1 MIRACFR
8 GLCFTIGWGTVLFIV
23 LFAVLISMG
32 RILSPLAEDYRP
44 QVVEA
49 ASRALGQ
56 PLELE
61 RLAVVWRG
69 LMPALDLQGLRV
81 RDGKDRTV
89 LEAGHLYI
97 TPSLSSLLGGRL
109 RPGRITVERARLPLR
124 LTPDDRVVVPGL
136 ILSERAPAS
145 EGAGLQARLAA
156 WLDGLVV
163 EFIDARVHWAEPSRD
178 IEVAFDPVNLILAVS
193 EDHIYL
199 DGRVGLPQR
208 IGRSLRVAIDLQ
220 GDYSLPRAW
229 RAQVFLDARALRVG
243 GLPAGALLRRAGLQ
257 QGTGS
262 ASLWLKIGDGKLQQV
277 LGQLDLADIVLTT
290 PDGAGQVRLDAL
302 RTRFRWSPLAA
313 GWRLDLADLE
323 LARGER
329 RWPKT
334 AASLALEHES
344 ELTRLRLRSDFL
356 RIEDLAGLA
365 LTRPELPQA
374 VRTWATRLQPRGD
387 LRGLSLEVVSDGR
400 SLLQQALT
408 ADFRD
413 LGWAPWKKLPSLS
426 GLDGR
431 LALVGTEAR
440 LMLEG
445 RDVVVHAP
453 WLLHGDA
460 ALDRLDGRLDARVAE
475 GRVRLWG
482 TGLHAAN
489 AHVHGD
495 GELALALGGD
505 EPPELKLRIDFADG
519 DAAHVRDYLP
529 HGILKPKLDQWLQRA
544 FVAGRVTE
552 GSLLYRGPFHGFP
565 FIEHQGHFEV
575 RFAARD
581 AVLDYWPGWPR
592 LEGLQG
598 EVAFVNQGLEVQ
610 VARGRVGKVALQEGH
625 ARVENLKRAR
635 IAIGLKAQGPLD
647 GMLDFVRNSPLRKG
661 KEALLE
667 ALSVSGPARLG
678 LALDI
683 PVSPR
688 LPDHEIQVDGRLRL
702 PGNVIAFPELGYRFE
717 QVRTEARFERDALYI
732 EEGSARLDGHPLKL
746 SANTVGQEGL
756 HLDLRG
762 RLPAA
767 LLTRDLDPWLRER
780 IRGEADWL
788 VRVALDPRG
797 KRTPELRVRSPLE
810 GVKIELPQPLHK
822 PAASRWPLR
831 LNLPLHTGPEL
842 RLALQ
847 LHDRLAARLAI
858 ARSRPARLQRAAF
871 HLGSRKL
878 PSLPKQ
884 GHRIDGRVARLDL
897 DAWRRVVATD
907 TGRSAGQDSANF
919 LDKLRKLDLY
929 MEQLSFTGRRIHKLR
944 VNAVREG
951 SGWKA
956 LLECPWIIGRVEL
969 PLPLG
974 RGRPVQLELEYLD
987 LDHEDLK
994 QAVQGE
1000 PLRPDDL
1007 PPLSASA
1014 QVLKW
1019 TDRRFRNVRLGTAP
1033 QRDRMLIH
1041 ALALEGEGFAA
1052 HLTGLWR
1059 RNAQGRE
1066 RTQVDFSVDVSD
1078 LGQTSRFLR
1087 LQTGLEQG
1095 KGRIAGS
1102 LAWDGAPTDFGIQ
1115 PALQG
1120 RVELA
1125 LEDGIITGVNP
1136 GAGKLLGLFN
1146 IDELG
1151 RRLRLDFKDL
1161 PAEGLGYERLE
1172 GEVRVQGTRLL
1183 ARELKVRSSTAHV
1196 LVRGEA
1202 DMARR
1207 SLDLRMDIVPQ
1218 VYSATIPIAGAVVG
1232 GPVAGAAL
1240 YLLGKINS
1248 LDQKF
1253 NRGTTIE
1260 YRITGSWDKPRVER
1274 VKVEAPSDEEG
1285 EESLF

>member
-44 QVVEA
+44 QVVEV

-56 PLELE
+56 PVELE

-81 RDGKDRTV
+81 RDGKGRTV
-89 LEAGHLYI
+89 LEANNLFI
-97 TPSLSSLLGGRL
+97 TPSLSGLLGGRL
-109 RPGRITVERARLPLR
+109 RPGRITVEQARLSLR
-124 LTPDDRVVVPGL
+124 LTEDDRVVIPGL
-136 ILSERAPAS
+136 MLSERPPAS
-145 EGAGLQARLAA
+145 KGSGLQARLAA

-163 EFIDARVHWAEPSRD
+163 EFVDARVHWAEPSRD
-178 IEVAFDPVNLILAVS
+178 IEVDFSPVNLILAVA

-199 DGRVGLPQR
+199 DGRVGLPR
-208 IGRSLRVAIDLQ
+208 HIGNSLRVAIDLQ

-229 RAQVFLDARALRVG
+229 QARVYLDARALRVG

-262 ASLWLKIGDGKLQQV
+262 AGLWLTIGDGRLQEV

-290 PDGAGQVRLDAL
+290 PDDTGKVRLDAL
-302 RTRFRWSPLAA
+302 RTRFRWSPLAE

-334 AASLALEHES
+334 AASLALERES
-344 ELTRLRLRSDFL
+344 GLTRLRLQSDFL

-365 LTRPELPQA
+365 LTRPELPRA
-374 VRTWATRLQPRGD
+374 VRTWAKRLRPQGD
-387 LRGLSLEVVSDGR
+387 LRQLSLEVVSDGQ
-400 SLLQQALT
+400 SLLQQVLT

-431 LALVGTEAR
+431 LDLAGQQAR
-440 LMLEG
+440 LSLQG

-460 ALDRLDGRLDARVAE
+460 ALDRLDGRLDARIDE
-475 GRVRLWG
+475 GRMQLYG

-495 GELALALGGD
+495 GELALAVGG
-505 EPPELKLRIDFADG
+505 EQPPELRLRIDFADG

-544 FVAGRVTE
+544 FVAGQVTK

-565 FIEHQGHFEV
+565 FVEHQGHFEV

-598 EVAFVNQGLEVQ
+598 EVAFVNQSLEVQ

-635 IAIGLKAQGPLD
+635 IRIGLEAQGTLE
-647 GMLDFVRNSPLRKG
+647 GMLGFVRNSPLRKG

-688 LPDHEIQVDGRLRL
+688 LPDHRIKVDGNLHL

-717 QVRTEARFERDALYI
+717 QVRAEARFGRDTLYI
-732 EEGSARLDGHPLKL
+732 DGGSASLQGRPLKL
-746 SANTVGQEGL
+746 SANTQGHDRI

-767 LLTRDLDPWLRER
+767 LLTRDLDPWLRQR
-780 IRGEADWL
+780 IRGEAEWL

-810 GVKIELPQPLHK
+810 GVAIELPQPLHK
-822 PAASRWPLR
+822 PASARWPLR
-831 LNLPLHTGPEL
+831 LSLPLKQGPEL
-842 RLALQ
+842 HLALQ

-858 ARSRPARLQRAAF
+858 ARRRPARLQRAAL

-878 PSLPKQ
+878 PALPKQ
-884 GHRIDGRVARLDL
+884 GYWIDGRVARLDL
-897 DAWRRVVATD
+897 DAWREAVSAD
-907 TGRSAGQDSANF
+907 TGRSGGQGSVNL
-919 LDKLRKLDLY
+919 LDNLRKVDLY
-929 MEQLSFTGRRIHKLR
+929 MGQLSFTGRRIHRLR

-956 LLECPWIIGRVEL
+956 LLECPWIMGRVTL
-969 PLPLG
+969 PLSAG
-974 RGRPVQLELEYLD
+974 TGRPVQLELEYLD

-1000 PLRPDDL
+1000 PLRPDEL
-1007 PPLSASA
+1007 PPLSASVR
-1014 QVLKW
+1014 VLKW

-1033 QRDRMLIH
+1033 QPGRMLIH
-1041 ALALEGEGFAA
+1041 ALALEGDGFAS
-1052 HLTGLWR
+1052 HLTGLWQR
-1059 RNAQGRE
+1059 SARGHE

-1087 LQTGLEQG
+1087 LQTGLEKG
-1095 KGRIAGS
+1095 KGRIAGN

-1115 PALQG
+1115 PGLNG

-1125 LEDGIITGVNP
+1125 LEQGVITGVNP

-1183 ARELKVRSSTAHV
+1183 ARELKVKSSTAHV

-1218 VYSATIPIAGAVVG
+1218 VYSATVPIAGAVVG

-1274 VKVEAPSDEEG
+1274 VKVEAPSDEEE